1 MFSKVERDDDD
12 WAAQIDALR
21 QTVEKGRGLSVIGEE
36 DFVIGDV
43 ESGGTLRIFGRVKGD
58 IRGHTVVI
66 EPGSRIEGRITAQRT
81 LICGEVNG
89 QICATEVG
97 IEGTAVVVG
106 SIIHH
111 HLAIEPGALLEGRRP
126 WRPRADFD

>member
-1 MFSKVERDDDD
+1 MFTKAEKQEID
-12 WAAQIDALR
+12 WAAQIETLR
-21 QTVEKGRGLSVIGEE
+21 RTVEEGRGLSVIGAE
-36 DFVIGDV
+36 DFVIGDL
-43 ESGGTLRIFGRVKGD
+43 ETGGTLQVFGRVKGD
-58 IRGHTVVI
+58 IRGHTVVV
-66 EPGSRIEGRITAQRT
+66 EPGSQVEGNITAQRS
-81 LICGEVNG
+81 LICGQVTG

-126 WRPRADFD
+126 WRPRPDFD